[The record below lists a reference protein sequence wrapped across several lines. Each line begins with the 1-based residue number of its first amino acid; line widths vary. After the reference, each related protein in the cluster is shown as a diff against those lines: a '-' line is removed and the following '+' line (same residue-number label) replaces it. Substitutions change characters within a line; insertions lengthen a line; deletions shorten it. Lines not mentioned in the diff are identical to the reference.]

1 VLYDGRAA
9 VVGPRDRGTLE
20 RRATVVVTPA
30 AVERVPRRHTLTTRR
45 VDAARRHRHAPY
57 LHRSHVVVTV
67 YTVPVTTVL
76 PLVLISFSPR
86 PPYHCGNFAIF
97 RYRFSVV

>member
-57 LHRSHVVVTV
+57 LHRSHVVVTI
-67 YTVPVTTVL
+67 YSTCYHG
-76 PLVLISFSPR
+76 IAFSPYFLESPSSLSLR
-86 PPYHCGNFAIF
+86 
-97 RYRFSVV
+97 